1 MELTKTEKH
10 MNSVDKLFKS
20 KLATEQLP
28 PSPQAW
34 EKLEARLSKKNKTI
48 VWLRVAAAVALV
60 CLLSLALVKLRT
72 TEAPVLTETPPA
84 VKHAEPK
91 VPVQAEQP
99 LLAESIAENQK
110 PAETKP
116 QTKSV
121 SRIKKAVKETTA
133 VEMQEAVEK
142 PETTPANTEVLLTEA
157 KEPEGKTVAPVAQ
170 KSIVIVYTLPSI
182 PPKETATLPTTATLV
197 AQADGQQKRIQKL
210 WEAAKELKNSDNPLG
225 DLREAK
231 NELFALD
238 FKKTKNRN

>member
-10 MNSVDKLFKS
+10 MNSVDKLFKN
-20 KLATEQLP
+20 KLADEQLP

-60 CLLSLALVKLRT
+60 CLLSLALVNLRT
-72 TEAPVLTETPPA
+72 TEAPVLTETQPA
-84 VKHAEPK
+84 VKHTEPK
-91 VPVQAEQP
+91 VAVQAEQP

-116 QTKSV
+116 QSKSV
-121 SRIKKAVKETTA
+121 SRIKKAVVETPA

-142 PETTPANTEVLLTEA
+142 PETTAANTEVLLAEA
-157 KEPEGKTVAPVAQ
+157 KEAEEETAALVAQ
-170 KSIVIVYTLPSI
+170 KPIVIVYTLPSI
-182 PPKETATLPTTATLV
+182 QPKETATLPTATLV
-197 AQADGQQKRIQKL
+197 AQADGQQRGIQKL
-210 WEAAKELKNSDNPLG
+210 WEAAKEVKNSDNPLG